1 MALIS
6 CTASCTD
13 HTAVGTWNA
22 VNEQAPLA
30 NFTALI
36 VPLYPTSQNYDE
48 EKIHNKR
55 EERKRLKNNRRK
67 ASKREQK
74 KETQE
79 VLSMRKGGR

>member
-6 CTASCTD
+6 CTASFTVHTD
-13 HTAVGTWNA
+13 VGTCNA
-22 VNEQAPLA
+22 VNKQAPLA

-55 EERKRLKNNRRK
+55 EERK
-67 ASKREQK
+67 
-74 KETQE
+74 
-79 VLSMRKGGR
+79 